1 MQKEKSY
8 KKNSY
13 FLNLLEKKML
23 PYCNK
28 VAFIEKTELTNKIS
42 ILSMKQENM
51 QEK

>member
-28 VAFIEKTELTNKIS
+28 VAFIEKTELTNS
-42 ILSMKQENM
+42 RANFVEVTSNFTC
-51 QEK
+51 